1 MCARLAADAAFASP
15 GIDGSEDFDFLDFS
29 FFGVMPPSV
38 GECDAAA
45 RRPGIFHGPSTGLA
59 PLPPFDNSTPLRA
72 LVIANMSRVLRV
84 VGDIYPGIGGWPGA
98 SMNSG
103 LPICDG

>member
-1 MCARLAADAAFASP
+1 MRARLAVDAPFGSP
-15 GIDGSEDFDFLDFS
+15 RLDGNDDFDFLDFS

-38 GECDAAA
+38 GECVAAA
-45 RRPGIFHGPSTGLA
+45 RRPGIFHGPSTGLTA
-59 PLPPFDNSTPLRA
+59 LPPFDNSTPLRA
-72 LVIANMSRVLRV
+72 LVIANMSRVPRV

-98 SMNSG
+98 SMKSW